1 MKSKSLGFR
10 LVFGGIVLVLLSLVI
25 VGTDSYLSISGSLE
39 KIAGIQSTQ
48 NAKSLAGMVQVFLEE
63 ELRIM
68 SEISVRQTFVE
79 AAEKASSGRAEEAKN
94 EIAAAQRDLVAIHK
108 KVGKNYESFFLTD
121 SKGIIFV
128 NHHGTS
134 VSMNL
139 GDRDYFLAAK
149 AGKAA
154 VGEVIISKQTGH
166 PVMPMAVPLH
176 GRSGEFVGA
185 VVVAADVSVLCDKVT
200 SLKLGKTGFASM
212 LNKKGLIIA
221 HPKKDLVLKADV
233 SKEVGMEK
241 IAAKMIGQQSGSEVY
256 TYKGVKKV
264 AGFAPVEMTG
274 WSIFVAQ
281 DWDELL
287 ADAYAVRN
295 RVLIVAVVLLLLAI
309 IGITYFSR
317 SITRPIEKVITG
329 LTDASDQVA
338 AASAQ
343 VASSSQS
350 LAEGTSE
357 QAASLEETSSSM
369 EEMSSMTKQNA
380 DNAGQARSLMA
391 EVKRIVAQVED
402 QMTQMNGAIQEV
414 TKSSEETEKIIKTI
428 DEIAFQTNL
437 LALNAAVEAARA
449 GEAGA
454 GFAVVAEEV
463 RNLALRAAEAAK
475 NTSNLIENTI
485 VTVRKSRDL
494 TQRTQEA
501 FKENVS
507 ISDKVRNLV
516 DEIAAASQEQA
527 HGIGQVSIAISEMDK
542 IVQQSA
548 ATAEESASAS
558 EEMSGQAAQM
568 KTYVEELVD
577 VIGGTASH
585 KGRGNDIPPV
595 SGGIPSLLEKIPRLG
610 R

>member
-1 MKSKSLGFR
+1 MKKKSLGFR
-10 LVFGGIVLVLLSLVI
+10 LVFGGIVLVLVSLII
-25 VGTDSYLSISGSLE
+25 VGTDAYLEISGNLE
-39 KIAGIQSTQ
+39 KSAGTQSEQ
-48 NAKSLAGMVQVFLEE
+48 NAKSLSGMIQTALQQ
-63 ELRIM
+63 ELKIVTELSIRKDFID
-68 SEISVRQTFVE
+68 
-79 AAEKASSGRAEEAKN
+79 AAEKVSSGAGGTAEGDKISRELADIYKKIGKDYTSLFMLDASGRGFADTN
-94 EIAAAQRDLVAIHK
+94 GKLRGVDLSGREYFQATKTGKIYVGNVALSD
-108 KVGKNYESFFLTD
+108 VTG
-121 SKGIIFV
+121 
-128 NHHGTS
+128 
-134 VSMNL
+134 NL
-139 GDRDYFLAAK
+139 F
-149 AGKAA
+149 
-154 VGEVIISKQTGH
+154 
-166 PVMPMAVPLH
+166 MPMAAPIY
-176 GRSGEFVGA
+176 SGSGKFVGTM
-185 VVVAADVSVLCDKVT
+185 VVAVDIGFLCNKVT
-200 SLKLGKTGFASM
+200 SLKLGTTGYAVM
-212 LNKKGLIIA
+212 VNKQGFVIA
-221 HPKKDLVLKADV
+221 HPKKELVLKMDMA
-233 SKEVGMEK
+233 KEAGMEK
-241 IAAKMIGQQSGSEVY
+241 LAAKMVGLQSGSEVY
-256 TYKGVKKV
+256 TFKGVKKV

-274 WSIFVAQ
+274 WSICVTQ

-287 ADAYAVRN
+287 AGAYSVRN
-295 RVLIVAVVLLLLAI
+295 RVIIVGIVLLLLAI

-317 SITRPIEKVITG
+317 SITRPIEKVIVG
-329 LTDASDQVA
+329 LTDAADQVA
-338 AASAQ
+338 SASAQ

-577 VIGGTASH
+577 VIGGNASL
-585 KGRGNDIPPV
+585 KGKGNDIPAV
-595 SGGIPSLLEKIPRLG
+595 NGGALSLNVPLLG